1 MVESSPDISGLG
13 LEELKAL
20 LVQALEKV
28 ARLEKENAEL
38 REEIARLKG
47 LKGRPK
53 LKPSGM
59 EKATQDPAAR
69 SAKRKGRRGAKR
81 PKLVLDET
89 RIVKPDSLPEGAR
102 FKGYEDFIVQDIV
115 IAPRTVLYRRERWL
129 LPSGET
135 VVAALPKGVTS
146 HFGPELKRFVL
157 SQYHQGQVTVPRLA
171 ALLADLGIDISK
183 RQIVRLLSA
192 KQDIFL
198 AEATEVL
205 RAGLAAASWITVD
218 DTGARHKVQNGYC
231 THIGNDR
238 FAFFATTGS
247 KSRINFL
254 ELLRAGSGEYVIN
267 GAALAYMRE
276 HKLPQAT
283 IARFGSAKRRFVS
296 GALPHGALLERF
308 AGRKAFMAYLKRL
321 GLTGLKIKPDPVQI
335 ATEGALWGSIAE
347 QGLLDGTVIVSDGA
361 GQFRI
366 AEHALCWV
374 HAERLIH
381 KLDAFC
387 EAHIQAKERIRRRI
401 WRLYKALKAY
411 RLAPVPRRAARL
423 AHRFD
428 AIFSTETGFVTLD
441 RLLARLRAQKEDLLA
456 VLRHPEI
463 PLHTNGS
470 ENDIRCQVTRRK
482 ISAGTRSDAGRDA
495 RDAFLG
501 LMKTCAKQAI
511 SFWDYLGDRLEV
523 PDAPAMARLAER
535 IRAPA
540 AA

>member
-1 MVESSPDISGLG
+1 MAKSPKDISGAG

-20 LVQALEKV
+20 LLQALEEN
-28 ARLEKENAEL
+28 ARLKAENVKL

-59 EKATQDPAAR
+59 EKAAEASAAKGSR
-69 SAKRKGRRGAKR
+69 RKGRRGAKR
-81 PKLVLDET
+81 TKLSINET
-89 RIVKPDSLPEGAR
+89 RIGKPDNLPAGAR

-115 IAPRTVLYRRERWL
+115 IKPWTILYRRERWL

-135 VVAALPKGVTS
+135 VVAALPAGTAS
-146 HFGPELKRFVL
+146 HFGPELKRFIL
-157 SQYHQGQVTVPRLA
+157 SQYHQGQVTIPRLLT
-171 ALLADLGIDISK
+171 LLQDLGIDISK
-183 RQIVRLLSA
+183 RQIVRLLSR
-192 KQDIFL
+192 KQDAFL
-198 AEATEVL
+198 AEAREVL
-205 RAGLAAASWITVD
+205 RAGLGSARWITVD
-218 DTGARHKVQNGYC
+218 DTGARHKAKNGFC

-238 FAFFATTGS
+238 FAFFATTYS
-247 KSRINFL
+247 KSRLNFL
-254 ELLRAGSGEYVIN
+254 ELLRAGQDDYVIN
-267 GAALAYMRE
+267 AAALDYMRD

-283 IARFGSAKRRFVS
+283 IALLAGADQRFT
-296 GALPHGALLERF
+296 
-308 AGRKAFMAYLKRL
+308 GRDAFMEHLQKL
-321 GLTGLKIKPDPVQI
+321 GLTDLKVRPDPVQI

-361 GQFRI
+361 GQFKI

-381 KLDAFC
+381 KLDTFC
-387 EAHIQAKERIRRRI
+387 EAHVQAKERIRARI
-401 WRLYKALKAY
+401 WRLYKDLKAY
-411 RLAPVPRRAARL
+411 RQAPARRRARKL
-423 AHRFD
+423 SRRFD
-428 AIFSTETGFVTLD
+428 SIFSTETGFATLD
-441 RLLARLRAQKEDLLA
+441 RLLARLHAQKEDLLA
-456 VLRHPEI
+456 VLKRPEI

-482 ISAGTRSDAGRDA
+482 TSAGTRTDLGRDS

-511 SFWDYLGDRLEV
+511 SFWDYLGDRLGV
-523 PDAPAMARLAER
+523 PDAPAVQSLAEL

-540 AA
+540 SA